1 VGEQYLATNRLTIL
15 VVGDRERIEQPL
27 RDLGHPLT
35 LLDAEGAVVG

>member
-35 LLDAEGAVVG
+35 ALDAEGAAVE